1 MGHADIQ
8 TTMVYVH
15 HVPAD
20 DAAERL
26 SRAVQSSSDFAG
38 SDAVPLADRA
48 E

>member
-1 MGHADIQ
+1 MGHPDIQ

-26 SRAVQSSSDFAG
+26 SRAVAASGDFAQR
-38 SDAVPLADRA
+38 ALARQEA
-48 E
+48 A